1 MDPVSQ
7 VGLTG
12 QRGGCR
18 ATPGVWMPRPPA
30 PSSCSLSLFLSL
42 SRLLGPQL
50 ASAGTFRAL
59 KEPLAFLRALELVSS
74 GLCAGR
80 NPQVRRGRVGCSRF
94 GSAPSLGGQPL
105 PSILPTPQVPF
116 QDGGDRM
123 EGSGLEAGAWTN
135 FCRRLDEE
143 SSLRRAG
150 AEERSLLGRPGGAQ
164 MQALPLGFGCTPAF
178 RGAEGVRGGTWGRAK

>member
-1 MDPVSQ
+1 M
-7 VGLTG
+7 
-12 QRGGCR
+12 
-18 ATPGVWMPRPPA
+18 
-30 PSSCSLSLFLSL
+30 LSLALSL

-80 NPQVRRGRVGCSRF
+80 NQQVRRGREGCSRL
-94 GSAPSLGGQPL
+94 GSAPSLGDQPL
-105 PSILPTPQVPF
+105 PSILLSPQVPF

-135 FCRRLDEE
+135 FYRRLDEV
-143 SSLRRAG
+143 SSHRRAG
-150 AEERSLLGRPGGAQ
+150 AEERSLLGRPGGEQ
-164 MQALPLGFGCTPAF
+164 MEALSLGSGCSPAF
-178 RGAEGVRGGTWGRAK
+178 CGAEGVRGGTWG

>member
-1 MDPVSQ
+1 M
-7 VGLTG
+7 
-12 QRGGCR
+12 
-18 ATPGVWMPRPPA
+18 
-30 PSSCSLSLFLSL
+30 LSLALSL

-80 NPQVRRGRVGCSRF
+80 NQQVRRGREGCSRL

-105 PSILPTPQVPF
+105 PSILLSPQVPF

-135 FCRRLDEE
+135 FYRRLDEV
-143 SSLRRAG
+143 SSHMKKFLDFGEVKKKKSFPLKRQDSRRQIEWNNMIKMLSFYSEMFIPHSEDFITLG
-150 AEERSLLGRPGGAQ
+150 TKSDKTLSLL
-164 MQALPLGFGCTPAF
+164 MKIL
-178 RGAEGVRGGTWGRAK
+178 

>member
-80 NPQVRRGRVGCSRF
+80 NPRVRRGRVGCSRF

-105 PSILPTPQVPF
+105 PSVLPAPQVPF
-116 QDGGDRM
+116 PDGGDRM
-123 EGSGLEAGAWTN
+123 EGPGLEAGAWTN
-135 FCRRLDEE
+135 LCRRLDEV
-143 SSLRRAG
+143 SCLRRAG
-150 AEERSLLGRPGGAQ
+150 AEERSLPGRPGGAQ
-164 MQALPLGFGCTPAF
+164 MQALSLGSAAHLHFAGL
-178 RGAEGVRGGTWGRAK
+178 RA